1 MKFAASAN
9 VLSYMTLNAF
19 QRSVLRLTHL
29 VVLLAGMTLAL
40 TANSF
45 AQDDSVPEMDFGPE
59 VGSNAEGQA
68 PATPPAGGAAPS
80 AQGNAPNDAQAPQF
94 NAPAAAQ
101 QQPAAQKQSPDVA
114 GAQLEPFFRV
124 AALTDVVGEPLPL
137 ERLLHGAYSPADR
150 LRRLDAYWDLSGK
163 HALVVLSALNHSYIN
178 KCIAQ
183 LLDKHSDNLPPAVYA
198 LAVSTQSGAKQ
209 KYDAARLD
217 FLQAQ
222 YDFDAA
228 FSTPAGRRAA
238 MNRAQGAPNKTT
250 RFFGS
255 EVVALYI
262 PSATPATGVYKT
274 NYEEMAR
281 QRKMS
286 AEATKLNVLLP
297 LLYDTLQT
305 RATQAA
311 AEKALFEAEFQS
323 QSATAVSLFAAAD
336 RYFNAQKGAI
346 AAAIKYNC
354 AIAAYSCETVQGSLQ
369 GDRLLGTLN
378 QLPSAQA
385 QTGAPQ
391 QTPPPAQNAPQP
403 ANRVTYCP
411 LVLPGLDYLEPAREA
426 FADAYYRT
434 DYANALLRRLIL
446 DGAETPLVEN
456 VLAQADPLSALTSDS
471 SSILDEPIPEDVNLE
486 SLVAQVELLPDSPSV
501 LDDSIPEDANLENLA
516 AQIELLPTLLSDS
529 PSVLDEP
536 IPEDSEAG
544 MALASFTADSTTKI
558 LPVSYTINKP
568 IETADQEAAKKAA
581 EEEAAR
587 VASEEQAKKEAE
599 AEAARIAA
607 EEQAK
612 KAAEA
617 EAARV
622 AAEEQAKKEAEAEAA
637 RVAAEEQAKKEA
649 EAEAARV
656 AAEEQAK
663 KAAEEEAAK
672 EAAENEMNSPE
683 ISQAAPSAPS
693 VATAAVQPNVA
704 ESAEPHQDGS
714 LPIIITGYE
723 QFEAPLYIPTP
734 VVPAPPVGDGAY
746 WCPFDDE
753 LDKFYA
759 DMYEE
764 SRGENVDGDA
774 EPSETMIVRAQQQ
787 EFDSYAPSGTQNSLP
802 SYETAQRNAANAEAA
817 NAEQTEIY
825 QRVQRVV
832 EIYFAPVQP
841 KTDDRTGVSER
852 GLSLANAFSRVPGVP
867 YVRHNVAK
875 TYWELQGAVATLR
888 IETLALQQYTA
899 ALKSAPND
907 QFVSTQALG
916 AQARMVAAQT
926 KVRETQIKLLRMM
939 NISPGYG
946 YPVPTTVPFCGKNFD
961 LGSPRTFNANM
972 RRSSGLIPERLK
984 TAQDLSAKLGSPD
997 VMLKLEL
1004 DSDPQTAIATLE
1016 KNRELILAYIQLIVD
1031 LNASIAEYVAYFPAN
1046 VSNEQFVKALSG
1058 KDM

>member
-9 VLSYMTLNAF
+9 ALSYMTLNAF
-19 QRSVLRLTHL
+19 QRSVLRLTRL
-29 VVLLAGMTLAL
+29 VVLLAGTTLAL

-114 GAQLEPFFRV
+114 GAQLAPFFRV

-183 LLDKHSDNLPPAVYA
+183 LLDKHSNNLPPAVYA

-354 AIAAYSCETVQGSLQ
+354 AIAAYSCETVPGSLQ

-434 DYANALLRRLIL
+434 DYPNAFLRRLILPGL
-446 DGAETPLVEN
+446 DGAETPLAEN

-486 SLVAQVELLPDSPSV
+486 SLVAQVELLPDSSSA

-516 AQIELLPTLLSDS
+516 AQVELLPTLLSDS

-558 LPVSYTINKP
+558 LPVSYTIDKP

-587 VASEEQAKKEAE
+587 VA
-599 AEAARIAA
+599 A

-612 KAAEA
+612 KAAEE

-637 RVAAEEQAKKEA
+637 RA
-649 EAEAARV
+649 

-683 ISQAAPSAPS
+683 ISQAAPSSPS

-704 ESAEPHQDGS
+704 ESAEPQQDGS

-746 WCPFDDE
+746 WRPFDDE

-759 DMYEE
+759 NMYEE
-764 SRGENVDGDA
+764 SRDENVDGAA

>member
-9 VLSYMTLNAF
+9 ALSYMTLNAF
-19 QRSVLRLTHL
+19 QRSVLRLTRL
-29 VVLLAGMTLAL
+29 VVLLAGTTLAL

-114 GAQLEPFFRV
+114 GAQLAPFFRV

-183 LLDKHSDNLPPAVYA
+183 LLDKHSNNLPPAVYA

-354 AIAAYSCETVQGSLQ
+354 AIAAYSCETVPGSLQ

-434 DYANALLRRLIL
+434 DYPNAFLRRLILPGL
-446 DGAETPLVEN
+446 DGAETPLAEN

-486 SLVAQVELLPDSPSV
+486 SLVAQVELLPDSSSA

-516 AQIELLPTLLSDS
+516 AQVELLPTLLSDS

-558 LPVSYTINKP
+558 LPVSYTIDKP

-587 VASEEQAKKEAE
+587 VA
-599 AEAARIAA
+599 A

-612 KAAEA
+612 KAAEE

-637 RVAAEEQAKKEA
+637 RA
-649 EAEAARV
+649 

-683 ISQAAPSAPS
+683 ISQAAPSSPS

-704 ESAEPHQDGS
+704 ESAEPQQDGS

-746 WCPFDDE
+746 WRPFDDE

-759 DMYEE
+759 NMYEE
-764 SRGENVDGDA
+764 SRDENVDGAA

-802 SYETAQRNAANAEAA
+802 SYETAQKNAANAEAA